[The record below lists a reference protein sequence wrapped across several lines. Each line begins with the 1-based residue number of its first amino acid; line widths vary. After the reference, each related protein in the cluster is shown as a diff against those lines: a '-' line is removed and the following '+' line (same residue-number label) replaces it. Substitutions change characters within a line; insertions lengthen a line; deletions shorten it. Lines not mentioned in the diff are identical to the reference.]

1 MKPKEKTEA
10 EKRAEAEKAA
20 AEKKAAAERAAA
32 EAAAKKIAGAFGK
45 GTQMGNK
52 GTGTTGSGLE
62 GSPTGNS
69 SEGKSGG
76 VGGYGTFD
84 LNGRSL
90 GSGGLPMPVYNV
102 QDEGRVVV
110 TITVNPAG
118 QVIST
123 SINKRTNTVNASL
136 RKAAEEAARKARF
149 NQVDR
154 VNNQTGTITYY
165 FKTEVAYENNL
176 CILAEGFEEV
186 EALTPV
192 DVLRRAGLPVK
203 TVSVTGVLTVNG
215 AHGVPVV
222 ADMVF
227 EEVKEGD
234 AEMIVLP
241 GGLPGA
247 TNLDAHEGLGKL
259 IMTFAEAGR
268 PLSAICAAPL
278 VYGKRGLLKGKK
290 VTCYPGFEK
299 YLEGAEYTAALVEKD
314 GNFITGKGPGA
325 AMAFSFAIA
334 EKYVGAEKVT
344 ELKQDDDCRMNR
356 HVIIVAGGKGLR
368 MGGDIPKQF
377 LPVGGKP
384 VLMRTIEAFYA
395 FDSSIH
401 IILVLPVSQQATGKI
416 FVKRIILLCVMILPM
431 GAKLVSI
438 L

>member
-1 MKPKEKTEA
+1 MK
-10 EKRAEAEKAA
+10 
-20 AEKKAAAERAAA
+20 
-32 EAAAKKIAGAFGK
+32 
-45 GTQMGNK
+45 
-52 GTGTTGSGLE
+52 
-62 GSPTGNS
+62 
-69 SEGKSGG
+69 
-76 VGGYGTFD
+76 
-84 LNGRSL
+84 
-90 GSGGLPMPVYNV
+90 
-102 QDEGRVVV
+102 
-110 TITVNPAG
+110 TIYV
-118 QVIST
+118 
-123 SINKRTNTVNASL
+123 
-136 RKAAEEAARKARF
+136 F
-149 NQVDR
+149 
-154 VNNQTGTITYY
+154 
-165 FKTEVAYENNL
+165 
-176 CILAEGFEEV
+176 LAEGFEEV

-234 AEMIVLP
+234 AEMIALP

-344 ELKQDDDCRMNR
+344 ELKQGM
-356 HVIIVAGGKGLR
+356 
-368 MGGDIPKQF
+368 
-377 LPVGGKP
+377 
-384 VLMRTIEAFYA
+384 
-395 FDSSIH
+395 
-401 IILVLPVSQQATGKI
+401 
-416 FVKRIILLCVMILPM
+416 MI
-431 GAKLVSI
+431 AE
-438 L
+438 

>member
-1 MKPKEKTEA
+1 MK
-10 EKRAEAEKAA
+10 
-20 AEKKAAAERAAA
+20 
-32 EAAAKKIAGAFGK
+32 
-45 GTQMGNK
+45 
-52 GTGTTGSGLE
+52 
-62 GSPTGNS
+62 
-69 SEGKSGG
+69 
-76 VGGYGTFD
+76 
-84 LNGRSL
+84 
-90 GSGGLPMPVYNV
+90 
-102 QDEGRVVV
+102 
-110 TITVNPAG
+110 TIYV
-118 QVIST
+118 
-123 SINKRTNTVNASL
+123 
-136 RKAAEEAARKARF
+136 F
-149 NQVDR
+149 
-154 VNNQTGTITYY
+154 
-165 FKTEVAYENNL
+165 
-176 CILAEGFEEV
+176 LAEGFEEV

-299 YLEGAEYTAALVEKD
+299 YLEGAEYTAALIEKD

-334 EKYVGAEKVT
+334 EKYVGEEKVT
-344 ELKQDDDCRMNR
+344 ELKQGM
-356 HVIIVAGGKGLR
+356 
-368 MGGDIPKQF
+368 
-377 LPVGGKP
+377 
-384 VLMRTIEAFYA
+384 
-395 FDSSIH
+395 
-401 IILVLPVSQQATGKI
+401 
-416 FVKRIILLCVMILPM
+416 MI
-431 GAKLVSI
+431 AE
-438 L
+438 